1 MLGVLGHF
9 RWIWKYVGGFFLLII
24 TCGMEIWLCARNWSL
39 FCLAGEKRKC
49 DLSVSNLYRSSSTQ
63 TRLVTNAHWRFGYE
77 QLSGSVHSS
86 FPSLQKKKKMILSPP
101 TSSLLTKHT
110 WKEEKQKG
118 FSDDLCGLRTW
129 VNVLKWRLI
138 FGSQKNCSVKR
149 SPFIK
154 AAGACLVSKLQ
165 EQAISQ
171 QEKIKIM

>member
-118 FSDDLCGLRTW
+118 FCDDLCGLRTW

-138 FGSQKNCSVKR
+138 FGSQKIVQWSEVLSLKQLVPAWCQSYRSKQYRNKR
-149 SPFIK
+149 R
-154 AAGACLVSKLQ
+154 
-165 EQAISQ
+165 
-171 QEKIKIM
+171 